1 MIARNIVLFLLL
13 LVLPYLY
20 IDLRYFRRK
29 KVWWKR
35 VLLYVPCVAMVAYAI
50 YLAMGRD
57 FIPDND
63 HIFVLYGFLLLLGF
77 VRLRHHSTVD
87 LHPQFAYRQGMF
99 QTRAQVQKSGT
110 TVAPCQELRQSGG
123 HRQHSPHLGHG
134 WLGFIPRI
142 QQV

>member
-63 HIFVLYGFLLLLGF
+63 HIFVLYGFLL
-77 VRLRHHSTVD
+77 
-87 LHPQFAYRQGMF
+87 PQFAYRQGMF
-99 QTRAQVQKSGT
+99 QTRAQVQES
-110 TVAPCQELRQSGG
+110 
-123 HRQHSPHLGHG
+123 
-134 WLGFIPRI
+134 
-142 QQV
+142 